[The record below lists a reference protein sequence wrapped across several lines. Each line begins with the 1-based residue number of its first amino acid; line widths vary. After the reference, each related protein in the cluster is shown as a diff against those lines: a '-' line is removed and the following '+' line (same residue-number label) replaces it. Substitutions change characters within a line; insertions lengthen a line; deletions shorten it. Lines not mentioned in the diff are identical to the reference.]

1 MKKIFVLLCLFQ
13 LYSLKGVVTFSSCYP
28 QILDEYITDNAIEL
42 KDIVYQTVPK
52 LNFTT
57 NATENEAVKL
67 DIYYPNINDLSCEEI
82 LSTTF
87 NKRSRPMIIFAPGGR
102 MNRDA
107 YKNICIDMAR
117 RVLLQSQFQFVRR
130 RYHLQ

>member
-67 DIYYPNINDLSCEEI
+67 IFII
-82 LSTTF
+82 L
-87 NKRSRPMIIFAPGGR
+87 I
-102 MNRDA
+102 
-107 YKNICIDMAR
+107 
-117 RVLLQSQFQFVRR
+117 
-130 RYHLQ
+130 